1 MSRLARDDLM
11 CELSEWNNDS
21 DVGQQR
27 KLTMQNGTDCGGS
40 IVIKGVPE
48 RRNEERPLPRQ
59 DRHFT
64 LASLG
69 MPLNV

>member
-1 MSRLARDDLM
+1 M

-48 RRNEERPLPRQ
+48 RRSGGTFRKG
-59 DRHFT
+59 
-64 LASLG
+64 AVLG
-69 MPLNV
+69 ST